1 MPRILHIETSGE
13 ICSVALSEKDQLI
26 GQKESE
32 EQRSHASMLTL
43 LIDEMMKEAG
53 IGFPMLDAV
62 AVSKGPGSYTGLR
75 IGVSAA
81 KGICF
86 AHDLPLIGINTLEA
100 LASGIL
106 EKEKSK
112 LEYLGFGNEDYVCP
126 LIDARRMEVYTAIYN
141 STGREVKGPHALILK
156 EGIFEDIL
164 QLKRILF
171 LGSGAEKA
179 SEMIRH
185 PNAIFLY
192 RVNPLA
198 EFMVHLASKAFEEKH
213 FEDVAYF
220 EPYYLKD
227 FIATTPRKNM
237 LGKP

>member
-1 MPRILHIETSGE
+1 M
-13 ICSVALSEKDQLI
+13 
-26 GQKESE
+26 GQRESE

-53 IGFPMLDAV
+53 MGFHQLDAV

-100 LASGIL
+100 LATGIL

-112 LEYLGFGNEDYVCP
+112 IEYLGFSDEDYVCP
-126 LIDARRMEVYTAIYN
+126 MIDARRMEVYTAIYDAA
-141 STGREVKGPHALILK
+141 GREITGPHALILK
-156 EGIFEDIL
+156 EGIFEEML
-164 QLKRILF
+164 QQKRILF

-179 SEMIRH
+179 SETIRH

-192 RVNPLA
+192 RMNPLA
-198 EFMVHLASKAFEEKH
+198 EFMVHLASKAYENKH